1 MPLREKI
8 AAAFSEGGGGVGA
21 MSSREKSPY
30 YGALQQVVDS
40 LFADLTEEER
50 IADMAGVPGARKVR
64 RLDVILAAEAVDL
77 PDELQEIV
85 NLLPPST
92 FTRRRLCDQ
101 LNSAGSEG
109 MPGGTEVRHRRVG
122 GGSCAQLVQLTTNSA
137 YCSRAIVDIC
147 CRWRECVYGSKSVA
161 YNSQKSR
168 VGLTCGG
175 WDAQFAG

>member
-1 MPLREKI
+1 
-8 AAAFSEGGGGVGA
+8 

-50 IADMAGVPGARKVR
+50 IADMSGVPGARKVR

-77 PDELQEIV
+77 PDDLREIV

-101 LNSAGSEG
+101 LNSAVAGGIHIALEGRPKGHRMKPSVALISGKRNDASFGMLLGMFSGILPG
-109 MPGGTEVRHRRVG
+109 MPRLPH
-122 GGSCAQLVQLTTNSA
+122 SA
-137 YCSRAIVDIC
+137 
-147 CRWRECVYGSKSVA
+147 
-161 YNSQKSR
+161 
-168 VGLTCGG
+168 
-175 WDAQFAG
+175 